1 MSRWRSSR
9 GTASPEQGLLQHA
22 AGAARVDFVAATKTY
37 PGAPAAALDGLTLEI
52 PAGEICVLVGESGC
66 GKTTALK
73 LVNRLV
79 EPSSGDVLLDGESV
93 RDVAKPE
100 LRRRIGYVI
109 QSVGLMPHMTVEENA
124 ALTPRLAGREKADA
138 RARARELLSLV
149 GLDPAQFGGRYP
161 AQLSG
166 GQQQR
171 VGLARALAADPRLM
185 LMDEPF
191 SAVDPIVRERLQDDF
206 LRLHRELPKTV
217 LFVTHD
223 IDEAIRMGTRIAV
236 LREGKLVQVASPAE
250 LLARPADDFV
260 ARFVGADRALKAL
273 ALLRLGDLVLE
284 APPAGALNGGGP
296 DGADG
301 SGPGAAD
308 GPVRALPRLGSEQS
322 AREALSA
329 LIEAGAEAALVV
341 RPGGEV
347 AGAVSVASLSAA
359 LRAAR
364 ALGQPAA
371 GETA

>member
-1 MSRWRSSR
+1 MP
-9 GTASPEQGLLQHA
+9 A
-22 AGAARVDFVAATKTY
+22 VDR
-37 PGAPAAALDGLTLEI
+37 LTLAV

-79 EPSSGDVLLDGESV
+79 EPSGGDVLLDGESV
-93 RDVAKPE
+93 RGVPAPE

-124 ALTPRLAGREKADA
+124 AMTPRLAGRERGEA
-138 RARARELLSLV
+138 RARARELLALV
-149 GLDPAQFGGRYP
+149 GLDPAEYGRRYP

-191 SAVDPIVRERLQDDF
+191 SAVDPIVRERLRQDF

-223 IDEAIRMGTRIAV
+223 IDEAIQMGTRIAV
-236 LREGKLVQVASPAE
+236 LREGRLVQVAAPAE

-260 ARFVGADRALKAL
+260 ARLVGADRALKAL
-273 ALLRLGDLVLE
+273 ALLRLGDLPLMEPGPGDV
-284 APPAGALNGGGP
+284 AGAGARAGGP
-296 DGADG
+296 AAAG
-301 SGPGAAD
+301 SPGA
-308 GPVRALPRLGSEQS
+308 VPRLGSEQS
-322 AREALSA
+322 ARDALA
-329 LIEAGAEAALVV
+329 LLIEGGAESVLVV
-341 RPGGEV
+341 RPGGEI
-347 AGAVSVASLSAA
+347 AGAITVEAISAA
-359 LRAAR
+359 LRR
-364 ALGQPAA
+364 GREPAPGA
-371 GETA
+371 GDAGAEDA

>member
-296 DGADG
+296 NGAG
-301 SGPGAAD
+301 

-329 LIEAGAEAALVV
+329 LIEAGAEAALVM

-364 ALGQPAA
+364 AQAQPAA

>member
-1 MSRWRSSR
+1 M
-9 GTASPEQGLLQHA
+9 
-22 AGAARVDFVAATKTY
+22 
-37 PGAPAAALDGLTLEI
+37 
-52 PAGEICVLVGESGC
+52 LVGASGC

-79 EPSSGDVLLDGESV
+79 EPSGGDVLLDGESV
-93 RDVAKPE
+93 RGVPKPE

-124 ALTPRLAGREKADA
+124 AMTPRLAGRERGEA
-138 RARARELLSLV
+138 RARARELLELV
-149 GLDPAQFGGRYP
+149 GLDPDEFGRRYP

-223 IDEAIRMGTRIAV
+223 VDEAIRMGTLIAV
-236 LREGKLVQVASPAE
+236 LREGRLVQVASPAE
-250 LLARPADDFV
+250 LLARPADELI

-273 ALLRLGDLVLE
+273 ALLRLGDLALDDAG
-284 APPAGALNGGGP
+284 APGVPAGAG
-296 DGADG
+296 DAGA
-301 SGPGAAD
+301 PAGAGAGD
-308 GPVRALPRLGSEQS
+308 REAAALPRLGVEQS

-329 LIEAGAEAALVV
+329 LIEAGTERALVV
-341 RPGGEV
+341 RPGGEI
-347 AGAVSVASLSAA
+347 AGAITVEAISAA

-364 ALGQPAA
+364 TA
-371 GETA
+371 GP